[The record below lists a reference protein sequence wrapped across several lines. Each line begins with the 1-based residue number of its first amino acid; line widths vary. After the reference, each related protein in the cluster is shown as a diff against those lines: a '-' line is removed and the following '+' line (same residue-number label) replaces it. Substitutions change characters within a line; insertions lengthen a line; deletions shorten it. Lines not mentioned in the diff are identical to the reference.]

1 FMVFFFQAEDGIRD
15 FHVTGVQTCALQIS
29 VNFELK
35 PEKGTEYEAGFE
47 AGFLNQR
54 LGLDVTYFHKRTTDL
69 ILTVPV
75 PPSSGFAEFPF
86 RNIGEVLNKGWE
98 VALRGS
104 PVIEDNV
111 RWDFN
116 LAAST
121 LHNELID
128 LGGVEPFGTLN
139 RFDEGMPLGAFYGY
153 RILRVEDDRVIVS
166 NDREMLGNFLPDF
179 EGAFATTLTLF
190 NTLAL

>member
-1 FMVFFFQAEDGIRD
+1 YSIIPGETGSG
-15 FHVTGVQTCALQIS
+15 VTPSRPG
-29 VNFELK
+29 NFELK

-153 RILRVEDDRVIVS
+153 RIPTSCGSTIRASRS
-166 NDREMLGNFLPDF
+166 RARAMNS
-179 EGAFATTLTLF
+179 TS
-190 NTLAL
+190 